1 MDGDFAH
8 VILARLD
15 QIQADLASLRTV
27 RIGRSDVM
35 DFQETLRYLKIR
47 PGTLRDWIR
56 LRRIPFHRAGRR
68 ILFRARDL
76 DAWLEARKVAHRLSK
91 RELRAAS

>member
-15 QIQADLASLRTV
+15 QIQADLASLRTA
-27 RIGRSDVM
+27 RIGRSDIM